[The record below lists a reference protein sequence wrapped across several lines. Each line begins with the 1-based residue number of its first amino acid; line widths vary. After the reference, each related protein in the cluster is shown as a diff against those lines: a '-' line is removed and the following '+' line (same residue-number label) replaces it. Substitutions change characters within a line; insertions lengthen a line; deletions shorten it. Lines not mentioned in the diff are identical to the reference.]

1 MSDEEVKTV
10 EATETEAKTEEK
22 KDTRSYRA
30 KAVFAKKRVEEKKK
44 EEEEKKKKSG
54 PGWLARNA
62 VKLATA
68 ATVGMSL
75 APNEAQAATPGDND
89 GNKVVW
95 VNGQNPNESTIAL
108 EMPDG
113 TVLDGSNGIGAQPVK
128 DLPRYKLGGTRNQ
141 RTADFSQEQRRM
153 ASQAPRQATSYGEI
167 VDNALAKYQRSNPNC
182 ELTYMEDLS
191 RIVDTH
197 PYSKYGGFCAV
208 FAADN
213 MQTGTTKYVFITQNP
228 RRGPYKVL
236 GEHEVETALQNGNG
250 FFACGGYCTFGGRRY
265 HVGGTTSV
273 RVNAGS
279 HGVNVG
285 VHTSGRRG
293 GAYGNVRVSSSGR
306 VSVNGGF
313 TIRH

>member
-30 KAVFAKKRVEEKKK
+30 KAAFAAKRIKEKGKKIVKDSVNYVADHAA
-44 EEEEKKKKSG
+44 SG
-54 PGWLARNA
+54 MVKVATVATLAGSMA
-62 VKLATA
+62 PTA
-68 ATVGMSL
+68 AS
-75 APNEAQAATPGDND
+75 AATPDDYNREG
-89 GNKVVW
+89 
-95 VNGQNPNESTIAL
+95 STQMA
-108 EMPDG
+108 
-113 TVLDGSNGIGAQPVK
+113 K
-128 DLPRYKLGGTRNQ
+128 DLNYQYADNKDMHFKPLTDQEAAMLGASVNNGS
-141 RTADFSQEQRRM
+141 RTASFTQARQQM
-153 ASQAPRQATSYGEI
+153 ATRTSRATVRQAEAVSYGEI

-273 RVNAGS
+273 HVNAGS

-293 GAYGNVRVSSSGR
+293 GAYGNVRVSSRGR